1 MTLKEYNERL
11 GNAADDVESSLSD
24 TMVTLGT
31 EALAIIKQRV
41 QQEGIDAQGKKFDKY
56 SDDPTLTNCSAMTTS
71 ACSRIAGSK
80 QKRKDLKWVTLKRGG
95 KNVKLFQLP
104 KGYKQFRE
112 LHGRQTGFVDFTF
125 FGRLWSSMKIISNKT
140 QHDSGFVEV
149 GPSTSDQLKIL
160 EGNVARKGQI
170 LDLSDAEVQEIADRF
185 EIETLN
191 IMRNNGL

>member
-1 MTLKEYNERL
+1 
-11 GNAADDVESSLSD
+11 
-24 TMVTLGT
+24 
-31 EALAIIKQRV
+31 
-41 QQEGIDAQGKKFDKY
+41 
-56 SDDPTLTNCSAMTTS
+56 
-71 ACSRIAGSK
+71 
-80 QKRKDLKWVTLKRGG
+80 
-95 KNVKLFQLP
+95 
-104 KGYKQFRE
+104 
-112 LHGRQTGFVDFTF
+112 
-125 FGRLWSSMKIISNKT
+125 MKIISNKT